1 MIRRR
6 GRVERAGVQASLPL
20 TDKAM
25 TIRVDSEIGRLRRV
39 LVHRPGREI
48 DWMVPSIMERLLFD
62 DILDG
67 DEARGEHL
75 MFCEVLRR
83 AGVEALDAQELLAEV
98 LAADAVRRD
107 LLRELER
114 DYAVQP
120 PVLRQLDGLAPAAL
134 AATLIEGIRL
144 PPNEA
149 DAGRRQFFALN
160 PVPNYFF
167 QRDPQVVLG
176 NRLVVSSMANDARER
191 EPLLARTIFA
201 HHPALAAVAATFEI
215 EVPPSGAPQHDPGFP
230 YPTLE
235 GGDVVVVDSEIVMIG
250 LSERTNR
257 RGVETLAEYLRLEET
272 SFRHM
277 VVVELPHKRS
287 YMHLDTVFTL
297 IDRGLCLA
305 HLPVVEPGG
314 PESAHVY
321 SVDLYAR
328 ELTFTLR
335 AGLLRTLAELGVDLA
350 VVPCG
355 GAVEAI
361 DQQREQWT
369 DGANAFS
376 LAPGVVLLYQRN
388 RKTIAELARRG
399 FRVLAGEDVAAGR
412 EDLMSGGPA
421 VVTLWSNE
429 LSRARGGPRCMT
441 MPLERERV

>member
-1 MIRRR
+1 M
-6 GRVERAGVQASLPL
+6 P
-20 TDKAM
+20 
-25 TIRVDSEIGRLRRV
+25 IRVDSEIGRLRRV

-48 DWMVPSIMERLLFD
+48 DWMVPSMMERLLFD

-67 DEARGEHL
+67 DEARDEHA
-75 MFCEVLRR
+75 MFCEVLRQ
-83 AGVEALDAQELLAEV
+83 AGIEVLDAQDLLADV
-98 LAADAVRRD
+98 LASEALRGD
-107 LLRELER
+107 LLGELER
-114 DYAVQP
+114 DYAVQE
-120 PVLRQLDGLAPAAL
+120 PVLRKLSELPPAQL
-134 AATLIEGIRL
+134 AATLVEGIRL
-144 PPNEA
+144 PPEEA

-191 EPLLARTIFA
+191 EPLLARTVFA
-201 HHPALAAVAATFEI
+201 HHPVLADLAATFEI
-215 EVPPSGAPQHDPGFP
+215 EVPPSGAPQHDPSFP

-235 GGDVVVVDSEIVMIG
+235 GGDVVIVNAEVVLVG

-272 SFRHM
+272 SFKHM
-277 VVVELPHKRS
+277 IVVELPRRRS
-287 YMHLDTVFTL
+287 YMHLDTVFTM
-297 IDRGLCLA
+297 IDNGLCLV

-328 ELTFTLR
+328 SLTFTLR
-335 AGLLRTLAELGVDLA
+335 PGLLRALADLGVALD

-355 GAVEAI
+355 GAVEGI

-369 DGANAFS
+369 DGANAFA
-376 LAPGVVLLYQRN
+376 LAPGVVLQYQRN
-388 RKTIAELARRG
+388 RKTIAELGRRG
-399 FRVLAGEDVAAGR
+399 FRVLPGEEVAAGR
-412 EDLMSGGPA
+412 HDLIGGGPA

-441 MPLERERV
+441 MPLERDAV

>member
-1 MIRRR
+1 
-6 GRVERAGVQASLPL
+6 
-20 TDKAM
+20 
-25 TIRVDSEIGRLRRV
+25 
-39 LVHRPGREI
+39 
-48 DWMVPSIMERLLFD
+48 MVPSMMERLLFD

-67 DEARGEHL
+67 DEAREEHA
-75 MFCEVLRR
+75 MFCQVLRQ
-83 AGVEALDAQELLAEV
+83 AGVEVLDAQDLLAGA
-98 LAADAVRRD
+98 LAVEAVRAS
-107 LLRELER
+107 LLAELER
-114 DYAVQP
+114 DYAVPAGVLAHLGTLTP
-120 PVLRQLDGLAPAAL
+120 PAL

-144 PPNEA
+144 PAEA
-149 DAGRRQFFALN
+149 ADVGRRQFFSLN

-191 EPLLARTIFA
+191 EPLLAQTLFA
-201 HHPALAAVAATFEI
+201 HHPALADLAATFEI

-235 GGDVVVVDSEIVMIG
+235 GGDVIIVNPEIVLIG

-277 VVVELPHKRS
+277 IVLELPHRRS

-305 HLPVVEPGG
+305 HLPVIEPGG
-314 PESAHVY
+314 PESAHIY

-335 AGLLRTLAELGVDLA
+335 AGGLLRTLAGLGETLD

-355 GAVEAI
+355 GGAEAI

-369 DGANAFS
+369 DGANAFAI
-376 LAPGVVLLYQRN
+376 APGVILLYQRN
-388 RKTIAELARRG
+388 RKTIAELGRRG
-399 FRVLAGEDVAAGR
+399 FRVLPGEEVAQGRHDLHAGR
-412 EDLMSGGPA
+412 A

-441 MPLERERV
+441 MPLERDPL